1 MIEMACAEN
10 NDDHFHQDL
19 GPMPQANKSDF

>member
-10 NDDHFHQDL
+10 NDDHFQQHL
-19 GPMPQANKSDF
+19 EPMPEAAKPDF